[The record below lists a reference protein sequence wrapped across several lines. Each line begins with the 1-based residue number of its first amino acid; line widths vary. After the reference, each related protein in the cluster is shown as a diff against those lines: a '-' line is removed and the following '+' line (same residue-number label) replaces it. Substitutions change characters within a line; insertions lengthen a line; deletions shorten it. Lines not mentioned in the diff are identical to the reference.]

1 VSPPEPPRRPSTE
14 YGVRTRTQPVP
25 GGQLTGPT
33 PKPPNSGAQF
43 EHAVPPGIDKALAG
57 FLEGI
62 IVEQVAV
69 LASSLEAAGKV
80 KVESKALAEISG
92 KLYKAE
98 ETIVHKDKQ
107 VRRTKSLAVTL
118 GAALGT
124 TLAVFVT
131 AWSAY
136 RDTRQVAETAAVE
149 VVEAKAVPVAIAAT
163 ANDVRVTAVE
173 ARQSKLELE
182 VGSIKQSTDRIL
194 ELLEPAAEVH
204 VPQGRKRPR

>member
-1 VSPPEPPRRPSTE
+1 MSPPEPPRRPSTE
-14 YGVRTRTQPVP
+14 YGVRTRTQPTS
-25 GGQLTGPT
+25 QLTGPT

-57 FLEGI
+57 FLEGVI
-62 IVEQVAV
+62 IEQVAV
-69 LASSLEAAGKV
+69 LASSIEATGKV

-107 VRRTKSLAVTL
+107 VRRSKGLAYTF

-124 TLAVFVT
+124 AICVFVVKWT
-131 AWSAY
+131 AY
-136 RDTRQVAETAAVE
+136 RDTAEVASRAAVE

-173 ARQSKLELE
+173 ARQSKLEHE
-182 VGSIKQSTDRIL
+182 VGSIRQSTDRIL
-194 ELLEPAAEVH
+194 ELLEPATEVH
-204 VPQGRKRPR
+204 VPQARKRPR